1 MSAERLYTGVPSESG
16 LGRMVES
23 SAGGYVRDSRTG
35 EAPQAWPTITPA
47 NDNNVFYDWPR
58 IVGLQG
64 YGGSGKSEVRRIL
77 ERRGY
82 VARHIKEPIAE
93 MTRVLLD
100 AVYPGMEDKLAYF
113 IDGHLKRTPIPELGG
128 RTATEIQQEL
138 GTAFGR
144 NFISPTIWL
153 DIWARWADDRLAAN
167 QPVVQES
174 VRFANEAEAIRARG
188 GVIFEVRRPGIGPVN
203 AHVSEALPVKADYVI
218 HNTGDLSVLESRVIT
233 AMEMV

>member
-1 MSAERLYTGVPSESG
+1 MVKRGHVTREEWGAATATVPTPFADAI
-16 LGRMVES
+16 L
-23 SAGGYVRDSRTG
+23 
-35 EAPQAWPTITPA
+35 QPA
-47 NDNNVFYDWPR
+47 NDNHVLCDWPR

-77 ERRGY
+77 EKRGY
-82 VARHIKEPIAE
+82 VARHIKGPIAD
-93 MTRVLLD
+93 MTHCLL
-100 AVYPGMEDKLAYF
+100 LAAGVDRPSSH

-128 RTATEIQQEL
+128 RTATDIQQYL
-138 GTAFGR
+138 GTEFGR

-153 DIWARWADDRLAAN
+153 DIWARWADERLTAN

-174 VRFANEAEAIRARG
+174 VRFANEASAIRDRG

-218 HNTGDLSVLESRVIT
+218 HNTGSLADLESRVIT